1 MNMEP
6 SEWDLS
12 ISSLPGAH
20 VLQTWEWG
28 QVKEAFGW
36 KALPKTWVDPNKAVT
51 AAALVLKRSTKVL
64 GFPFDIFYVPRG
76 PLLDWGNLLQREM
89 VLEAL
94 EDEARKSNAVFIKI
108 DPDLELGSG
117 VPGAL
122 DSSHNLI
129 GDHTVTALKQR
140 GWNYS
145 SEQIQFSNS
154 VWLDLNGSEQDWLDR
169 MKQKTRYNLHLAQ
182 RKGVAVRQ
190 GTLDDLG
197 MLYHMYA
204 ETSQRDGFVIRPEEY
219 YRCVWQTFMQRDMAS
234 CLIAEAEGQ
243 PIAGLFL
250 FYFARKAWYLYGM
263 STQSHR
269 EWMPN
274 YLLQWE
280 AMKLAKQLGCQVYDL
295 WGAPHV
301 FNETDSM
308 WGVYKFKEG
317 LGGKVIR
324 TIGAWDFPVKRN
336 LYTLFVQIMPRVLSI
351 MRRRGMAKTQ
361 AEVS

>member
-1 MNMEP
+1 MEP
-6 SEWDLS
+6 SEWDQT
-12 ISSLPGAH
+12 ITPLPGAH

-36 KALPKTWVDPNKAVT
+36 KALPRTWSDSRQAIT
-51 AAALVLKRSTKVL
+51 AAALVLQRSTRVM
-64 GFPFDIFYVPRG
+64 GFPFEILYAPRG
-76 PLLDWGNLLQREM
+76 PLLDWGNLLQREV
-89 VLEAL
+89 VLAGL
-94 EDEARKSNAVFIKI
+94 EEQARQSNAIFIKI
-108 DPDLELGSG
+108 DPDLELGIG

-145 SEQIQFSNS
+145 SEQIQFSNT
-154 VWLDLNGSEQDWLDR
+154 VYLDLNGNEQDWLDR
-169 MKQKTRYNLHLAQ
+169 MKQKTRYNVRLAEK
-182 RKGVAVRQ
+182 KGVTVRA
-190 GTLDDLG
+190 GTRADIPL
-197 MLYHMYA
+197 LYRMYA

-234 CLIAEAEGQ
+234 CLVAEVEGQ
-243 PIAGLFL
+243 PIAGAFL
-250 FYFARKAWYLYGM
+250 FYFAGKAWYLYGM
-263 STQSHR
+263 STQVHR

-280 AMKLAKQLGCQVYDL
+280 AMKLAKQMGCAVYDL
-295 WGAPHV
+295 WGAPSV

-324 TIGAWDFPVKRN
+324 TIGAWDYPVKRN
-336 LYTLFVQIMPRVLSI
+336 LYTLFVRIMPRILSI

-361 AEVS
+361 AEVA